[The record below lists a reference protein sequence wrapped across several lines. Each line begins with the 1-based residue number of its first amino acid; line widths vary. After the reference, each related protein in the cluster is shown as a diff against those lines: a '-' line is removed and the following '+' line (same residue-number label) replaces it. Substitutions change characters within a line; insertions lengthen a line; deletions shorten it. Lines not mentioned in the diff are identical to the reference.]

1 MLTYLP
7 QLLQHD
13 PLKRLGFPDVRAHPW
28 VVRYRKAEQA
38 PAEEAEEA

>member
-1 MLTYLP
+1 MLNNRP

-13 PLKRLGFPDVRAHPW
+13 PLKRLGFPEVRAHPW
-28 VVRYRKAEQA
+28 VVRYRKAEQT